1 MKGKE
6 TLLHVENVNKK
17 IKELLNEKD
26 SYGKKRFKSGEI
38 NMIFYDFQGAFDNV
52 DHELLLEKLENQY
65 SIDQENMNLIKW
77 YLNGT
82 HMTYEK
88 TRIN

>member
-1 MKGKE
+1 
-6 TLLHVENVNKK
+6 
-17 IKELLNEKD
+17 
-26 SYGKKRFKSGEI
+26 
-38 NMIFYDFQGAFDNV
+38 MIFYDFQGAFDNV
-52 DHELLLEKLENQY
+52 DHDLLLEKLENQY